1 MAERIPPHSED
12 AERSVLGSMMVDKN
26 ALFDV
31 LEILSP
37 DDFYTQKHREIF
49 DAAQDLNRKF
59 VNVDIVTVSEELRKR
74 GTLELVGG
82 PSYVASLAAD
92 VPAVSNAES
101 YAEIIREKS
110 MLRQLIRA
118 SSSILDDSY
127 DARLDAEDVLASAE
141 REILGISKLTQ
152 KRDYIN
158 LKEVLWQ
165 NLDELDALSDAEG
178 NLTGITTGFA
188 DLDARTSGLQKS
200 DLIIVAARPS
210 MGKTSFALN
219 IAQNAALKGGGNV
232 MIFSLEMSAS
242 QIGQRLLSMDA
253 RIELSELRRG
263 NLTRSDWEDLNLS
276 VDRLSGSGIFIDDTP
291 GISITEMKSKCRRL
305 RAERSLDLIVIDYLQ
320 LMSIK
325 GYSEGRQL
333 EVSTLSRMLK
343 QLAREMNCPVVV
355 LSQLSR
361 AVEQRQDHRPQL
373 SDLRESG
380 AIEQD
385 ADVVMFLY
393 RDEYY
398 NPETTEKP
406 NIAEIIIAKQRN
418 GPTGSVELAWLGKY
432 TKFAD
437 KSPLQL

>member
-12 AERSVLGSMMVDKN
+12 AERSVLGAMMIDSN
-26 ALFDV
+26 ALLDV
-31 LEILSP
+31 LELLSP
-37 DDFYTQKHREIF
+37 GDFYNQKHKEIF
-49 DAAQDLNRKF
+49 DSALDLNRRF
-59 VNVDIVTVSEELRKR
+59 MSVDMITVTDELRSR
-74 GTLELVGG
+74 GTLSMVGG
-82 PSYVASLAAD
+82 PSYVASLTAE
-92 VPAVSNAES
+92 VPSTANAVS

-110 MLRQLIRA
+110 MLRQLIKA
-118 SSSILDDSY
+118 SSFIMDESFDGKSN
-127 DARLDAEDVLASAE
+127 AQDVLAYAE
-141 REILGISKLTQ
+141 KEILGISKSAQ
-152 KRDYIN
+152 KKDVIP
-158 LKEVLWQ
+158 LKDVLWE
-165 NLDELDALSDAEG
+165 NLNEIDELAGADGSI
-178 NLTGITTGFA
+178 TGLTTGFA
-188 DLDARTSGLQKS
+188 DLDMRTSGLQKS

-219 IAQNAALKGGGNV
+219 IAQNAALKSNANV
-232 MIFSLEMSAS
+232 LIFSLEMSTA
-242 QIGQRLLSMDA
+242 QIGQRMLSMEA
-253 RIELSELRRG
+253 CIELSELRRG
-263 NLTRSDWEDLNLS
+263 NLSRTDWEDLNLA
-276 VDRLSGSGIFIDDTP
+276 VDRLSKSGIYIDDTP
-291 GISITEMKSKCRRL
+291 GISISEMKNKCRRIQ
-305 RAERSLDLIVIDYLQ
+305 AERSLDLIIVDYLQ

-343 QLAREMNCPVVV
+343 QLAREMECPVIV

-406 NIAEIIIAKQRN
+406 NTCEIIISKQRN
-418 GPTGSVELAWLGKY
+418 GPTGSLDLAWLSKY

-437 KSPLQL
+437 KSPVQL

>member
-12 AERSVLGSMMVDKN
+12 AERSVLGAMMLDRN
-26 ALFDV
+26 ALLDV

-37 DDFYTQKHREIF
+37 DDFYSQMHKEIF
-49 DAAQDLNRKF
+49 DSAQDLNRRF
-59 VNVDIVTVSEELRKR
+59 MSVDMVTVTDELRRR
-74 GTLELVGG
+74 GTLSMVGG
-82 PSYVASLAAD
+82 PSYVASLTAE
-92 VPAVSNAES
+92 VPSTANAES

-110 MLRQLIRA
+110 MLRQLIKA
-118 SSSILDDSY
+118 SSSIMDESY
-127 DARLDAEDVLASAE
+127 GGKTDAQDVLASAE
-141 REILGISKLTQ
+141 REILGISKAAQ
-152 KRDYIN
+152 KRDVVR
-158 LKEVLWQ
+158 LKDVLWE
-165 NLDELDALSDAEG
+165 NLNEIDELSSADGS
-178 NLTGITTGFA
+178 LTGLTTGFT
-188 DLDARTSGLQKS
+188 DLDSRTSGLQKS

-219 IAQNAALKGGGNV
+219 IAQNAALKGNANV
-232 MIFSLEMSAS
+232 IIFSLEMSSA
-242 QIGQRLLSMDA
+242 QIGQRMLSMEA
-253 RIELSELRRG
+253 HIELSELRRG
-263 NLTRSDWEDLNLS
+263 NLTRTDWEDLNMA
-276 VDRLSGSGIFIDDTP
+276 VDRLSKSGIYIDDTP
-291 GISITEMKSKCRRL
+291 GISITEMKNKCRRIQ
-305 RAERSLDLIVIDYLQ
+305 AERSLDLIIVDYLQ

-343 QLAREMNCPVVV
+343 QLAREMDCPVMV

-406 NIAEIIIAKQRN
+406 NVCEIIISKQRN
-418 GPTGSVELAWLGKY
+418 GPTGSLDLAWLSKY

-437 KSPLQL
+437 KSPIRL